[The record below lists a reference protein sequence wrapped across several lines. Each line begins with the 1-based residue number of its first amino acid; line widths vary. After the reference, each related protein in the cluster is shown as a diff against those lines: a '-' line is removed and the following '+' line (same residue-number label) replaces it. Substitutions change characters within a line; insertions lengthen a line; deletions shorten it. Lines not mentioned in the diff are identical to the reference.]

1 MISMEQTLLE
11 RDLTE
16 VRDAGTLEI
25 DEAVLEFEAELDT
38 ELGAQ
43 ACLVGGGF
51 VSIYPTY
58 VTICGKNS

>member
-1 MISMEQTLLE
+1 MEQQLLE
-11 RDLTE
+11 RGVDE

-25 DEAVLEFEAELDT
+25 DDAVLQFEAELDS

-43 ACLVGGGF
+43 ACITGGGY